1 MAGIPLGRKLVL
13 GSVQR
18 RVGISALPCSTFFL
32 GSCSNLSQ
40 RIPLFLHLTWVLSLC
55 LLLKEINVSVP
66 SKVCGA
72 QQGTRL
78 VPIPSLSALKPRLK
92 TARLPQDKLPLS
104 ALGITLHNKTGVS
117 NRSTFW
123 KTGCRNVLLFYH
135 IVHPPKVG
143 TDCVLNSNILVLVLR
158 EQG

>member
-1 MAGIPLGRKLVL
+1 M
-13 GSVQR
+13 
-18 RVGISALPCSTFFL
+18 
-32 GSCSNLSQ
+32 
-40 RIPLFLHLTWVLSLC
+40 
-55 LLLKEINVSVP
+55 SVP

-72 QQGTRL
+72 QQGKRL

-104 ALGITLHNKTGVS
+104 ALGITLHNKTGIS

-143 TDCVLNSNILVLVLR
+143 TDCILNSNILVLVLR

>member
-1 MAGIPLGRKLVL
+1 MPIAYTALWLGSHLGAKLVL
-13 GSVQR
+13 GSVQG

-55 LLLKEINVSVP
+55 LLLKEINVSEP

-72 QQGTRL
+72 QQGKRL
-78 VPIPSLSALKPRLK
+78 IPIPA
-92 TARLPQDKLPLS
+92 PQDKLPLS
-104 ALGITLHNKTGVS
+104 ALGITLHNKTGIS